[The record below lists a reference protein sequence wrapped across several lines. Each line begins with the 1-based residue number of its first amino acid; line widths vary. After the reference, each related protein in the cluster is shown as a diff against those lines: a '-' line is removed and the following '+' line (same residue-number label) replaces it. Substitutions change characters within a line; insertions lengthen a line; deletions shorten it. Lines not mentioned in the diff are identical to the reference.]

1 VEPTVSEARLTRQWN
16 VIRERYRP
24 RRAGRGL
31 GLAVTLG
38 AGVVLLS
45 VGLLIMA
52 LRTTEPSAWDGAV
65 LATAAERLDVT
76 LKDGSLV
83 EVRPRSRVEMLEGAP
98 REVKFSLSHGSTRFS
113 VAKVAD
119 RSFSVVSHGIEVR
132 VTGTRFTVSATR
144 VAQGVRVSVNVEEG
158 TVRAG
163 PIGESAAVLSA
174 GQSWSIVRQTEI
186 PPSMGQAEPE
196 VTAVGPT
203 VPAPNDTLPKA
214 TPPRAIS
221 PGAKEL
227 LETAN
232 SARQSGD
239 AAAAARAYEAL
250 LSKFPN
256 DGRAGL
262 AAFEL
267 GRLKMDRLGDLGGAV
282 RALKRAT
289 ALAPNSGFREDALAR
304 LVSAYDTMGATA
316 SCKEAQRSYLASY
329 PSGVHAGAVRNRCGG
344 D

>member
-1 VEPTVSEARLTRQWN
+1 
-16 VIRERYRP
+16 
-24 RRAGRGL
+24 
-31 GLAVTLG
+31 LAATLG

-45 VGLLIMA
+45 VGLLVMA
-52 LRTTEPSAWDGAV
+52 LRTTPPSAWDGAV

-76 LKDGSLV
+76 LKDGSKV
-83 EVRPRSRVEMLEGAP
+83 EVRPHSRVEMLEGAAS
-98 REVKFSLSHGSTRFS
+98 EVKFSLSHGSTRFS
-113 VAKVAD
+113 VAKVPGRA
-119 RSFSVVSHGIEVR
+119 FSVVSHGVEVR
-132 VTGTRFTVSATR
+132 VTGTRFTVSAAR
-144 VAQGVRVSVNVEEG
+144 VTQGVRISVNVEEG

-163 PIGESAAVLSA
+163 AIGQSPALLSA
-174 GQSWSIVRQTEI
+174 GQSWSIVRRTDV
-186 PPSMGQAEPE
+186 PPSMAPAHAADRAAEPI
-196 VTAVGPT
+196 
-203 VPAPNDTLPKA
+203 APDPPDTLPKA
-214 TPPRAIS
+214 PPPRTAQ
-221 PGAKEL
+221 PNAMEL

-232 SARQSGD
+232 AARQSGD

-250 LSKFPN
+250 LSKFPS

-267 GRLKMDRLGDLGGAV
+267 GRLKMDRLGDLTGAV

-289 ALAPNSGFREDALAR
+289 ALAPSSGFREDALAR

-329 PSGVHAGAVRNRCGG
+329 PSGVHAGAVRKRCGG